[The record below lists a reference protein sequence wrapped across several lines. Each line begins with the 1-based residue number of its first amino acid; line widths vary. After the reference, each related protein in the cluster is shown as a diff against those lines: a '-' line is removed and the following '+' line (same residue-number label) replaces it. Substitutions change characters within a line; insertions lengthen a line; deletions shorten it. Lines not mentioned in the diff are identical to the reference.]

1 MSRRS
6 KTSPIEDLIEA
17 IAWFPWWVGVAF
29 ALVSYLL
36 LHYFAIRP
44 LPALADIRDTGAV
57 FASLSKGAAIA
68 GQYVLPLVGIAG
80 AIFSAITRYKRR
92 GLVDRVA
99 HAKSTGVLGEMT
111 WQEFERLVAE
121 GFKLEGYG
129 VSERGGRTADGGI
142 DLALRKGNEKALV
155 QCKHWRATNVP
166 VQTVREL
173 FGVMHAEGATHGF
186 VVTSGDFTSDAREF
200 AQGRNIELID
210 GARSLAM
217 FNAVRAAVGTAT
229 MPATPSCPQCNKPMT
244 KRTAKRGPDGG
255 RAFWGCPGFP
265 ACRGTRPT

>member
-1 MSRRS
+1 MSRKS
-6 KTSPIEDLIEA
+6 KTSPIEDLIA
-17 IAWFPWWVGVAF
+17 VIASFPWWVGVAF
-29 ALVSYLL
+29 ALLSYLL
-36 LHYFAIRP
+36 MHYFATRA
-44 LPALADIRDTGAV
+44 LPATTDVSVAV
-57 FASLSKGAAIA
+57 LKGLAIA
-68 GQYVLPLVGIAG
+68 AQYILPVAGIAG
-80 AIFSAITRYKRR
+80 AIVSAITRYKRR

-99 HAKSTGVLGEMT
+99 HAKSAGVLSDMS
-111 WQEFERLVAE
+111 WQEFEALVAE
-121 GFKLEGYG
+121 GFKLKGYG

-142 DLALRKGNEKALV
+142 DLALRKGHEKALV

-200 AQGRNIELID
+200 AHGRNIELID
-210 GARSLAM
+210 GARLLAM

-229 MPATPSCPQCNKPMT
+229 MPATPSCPQCSKPMT
-244 KRTAKRGPDGG
+244 KRTAKRGPNSG